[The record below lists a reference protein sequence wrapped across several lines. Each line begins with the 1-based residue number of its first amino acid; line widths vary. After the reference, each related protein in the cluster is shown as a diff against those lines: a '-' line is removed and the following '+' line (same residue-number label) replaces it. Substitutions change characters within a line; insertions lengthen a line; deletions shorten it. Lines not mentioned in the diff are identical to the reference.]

1 MYPKHYVRTGFG
13 IGVVCL
19 VLAFSA
25 FAQSKDLDRNFEP
38 VVING
43 GVFPEFVGAA
53 ITPQVNELFLYAYRA
68 DSKSWEQIPFQF
80 DEKNSAGK
88 YFNPNVDEVA
98 GLDDNDEL
106 AFMAKDAGDRG
117 IGSWIDDV
125 GSRSFVRYEIILNDT
140 LAPGKTAW
148 VYLYRSRSLTFSPNL
163 IDYIQ
168 YFKSTTS
175 NLGADKIVSQFY
187 ELSNAANGFP
197 ENLVIPASAGGN
209 GVDLLDRLKFRAH
222 ATLVIGVNI
231 NEENIKFQAARS
243 DSVRFKEGRVR
254 VIREMEAT
262 LEVDLPFPLPNQQFD
277 FSTPPIFY
285 YPYSAT
291 VGVAIPDLGNASI
304 SSGRMSF
311 DLNATA
317 ANPAMKFVSA
327 NNPEPG
333 FTVDGL
339 ANETLNK
346 AVDNVLPGGNW
357 IYVNGS
363 QGTVVHR
370 FPLATTVGGKR
381 ELYFKDNNSNDSGDT
396 GDKRSYGDVGIN
408 ITDGISPPFTLSY
421 QGYFLGKEQGSSM
434 AAQIALNEQNPL
446 QLEFAPQDFGAV
458 PVELVAFNATVAEQ
472 NVHLEWLTATETNNF
487 GFDIERRHLEDSDW
501 EKLAFLAGK
510 GTTTEPSRYV
520 FFDRNLQAGTYDY
533 RLKQIDT
540 DGAFEYS
547 HIVTATIGLP
557 TTFMLAQNFPNPF
570 NPATEIQYQLAAS
583 ENSGGMRTLLK
594 IYNILGKE
602 VRVLVNEEQAP
613 GFYRVTWDGRDDFG
627 QRLASGIY
635 VYRLQ
640 SGKFVA
646 TRKMALV
653 Q

>member
-1 MYPKHYVRTGFG
+1 MYPKHFFRTGFG
-13 IGVVCL
+13 IGLVCL
-19 VLAFSA
+19 VLASSA

-53 ITPQVNELFLYAYRA
+53 ITAQANELFLYAYRA

-117 IGSWIDDV
+117 NGSWIDDD
-125 GSRSFVRYEIILNDT
+125 GSRSTVRYEIKLTDP
-140 LAPGKTAW
+140 LSGKTGW
-148 VYLYRSRSLTFSPNL
+148 VYLYRSRTITFSPNL
-163 IDYIQ
+163 LDYIQ
-168 YFKSTTS
+168 YFESTTS
-175 NLGADKIVSQFY
+175 SLGADKISSLFY
-187 ELSNAANGFP
+187 ELANAPNGFP
-197 ENLVIPASAGGN
+197 QDLVIPTSAGGS
-209 GVDLLDRLKFRAH
+209 GVDLLDRLKFRAR
-222 ATLVIGVNI
+222 ATLVLSVNI
-231 NEENIKFQAARS
+231 DEDDIQFQAGRS
-243 DSVRFKEGRVR
+243 DSVRFKDGRIR
-254 VIREMEAT
+254 VIRELEAT
-262 LEVDLPFPLPNQQFD
+262 LRVDLPFPLSDRNVD

-285 YPYSAT
+285 YPYSAN
-291 VGVAIPDLGNASI
+291 VFIAIPDGLGDASI

-311 DLNATA
+311 DLNVSAVG
-317 ANPAMKFVSA
+317 MKFVSA

-339 ANETLNK
+339 ANETPNK
-346 AVDNVLPGGNW
+346 TVDNVLPSGNW
-357 IYVNGS
+357 VYVNGS

-381 ELYFKDNNSNDSGDT
+381 ELYFKDSSANDSGDT
-396 GDKRSYGDVGIN
+396 GDKRSYGDAGIN

-421 QGYFLGKEQGSSM
+421 QGYFLGKEQGSSV

-446 QLEFAPQDFGAV
+446 QLDFAPQDFGSV
-458 PVELVAFNATVAEQ
+458 PVELVTFNATVDEQ
-472 NVHLEWLTATETNNF
+472 SVQLEWLTATETNNF
-487 GFDIERRHLEDSDW
+487 GFDVERRYSEDSDW
-501 EKLAFLAGK
+501 ERRTFVEGR

-520 FFDRNLQAGTYDY
+520 FVDRNLQAGAYDY

-547 HIVTATIGLP
+547 SVVSATVGLP

-570 NPATEIQYQLAAS
+570 NPTTEIQYQLAAA
-583 ENSGGMRTLLK
+583 ENSGGTRTLLK

-602 VRVLVNEEQAP
+602 VRTLVDEEQAP
-613 GFYRVTWDGRDDFG
+613 GFYRISWDGRDDFG

-635 VYRLQ
+635 IYRLQ